1 MKGKDILDALGEI
14 DQDMIEDAAPVN
26 CRVAGRKGYIR
37 RWISVAACAA
47 LIVGGV
53 MASRPLWEDGMNP
66 SVSDTEEGNDGNLS
80 RDDTDFPQSGMEEE
94 LTEAEQDAPIESGEA
109 CETYGELSTE
119 YCSYLQCVGGYEEY
133 QDYSLTFIP
142 CSEDR
147 VGEKIAE
154 INVNYSWSHAPD
166 DIIVCNA
173 DVYEVIGRD
182 GSISLCYK
190 YTEAN
195 GLYDTEEYYYMN
207 ITQASFDRL
216 SELFTAT
223 GIDENASFDEVVNYN
238 KKSQY
243 CYCDRFTIS
252 EKLAKEIMTALKS
265 CDGEVNNDIT
275 YSQLLSLS
283 DERVSFGFSQSG
295 YSVYTQVMANGYIYC
310 SVLGQHI
317 FYVGPDAA
325 QKIIDLVLSGE
336 PEGYVWN
343 EEYSEWYT
351 ICEED
356 EIRENPPESFQEM
369 LELRGVNETLTLGAT
384 AKYLASKINN
394 EPPYF
399 TLDDVLLENIADI
412 ISHLDGERL
421 SPYDVPGNAYE
432 CVRLTVIR
440 PGEETLELYIYSA
453 GYISFGG
460 FDYNVGEGNVEKII
474 STVVA
479 EGVPAPGY
487 YWDENTQSWAK
498 GEVDESY
505 PPAFG
510 KDEDTFP
517 YDTVPIED
525 VETETA
531 TEIMSEIEEETSH

>member
-14 DQDMIEDAAPVN
+14 DQDMIEDAAPAN
-26 CRVAGRKGYIR
+26 CRMTGRQGYIR
-37 RWISVAACAA
+37 RLLTVAACAA

-53 MASRPLWEDGMNP
+53 MASRPLWEGGINP
-66 SVSDTEEGNDGNLS
+66 PVSDTEEGNEENLWQDDVDG
-80 RDDTDFPQSGMEEE
+80 PQSGREEE
-94 LTEAEQDAPIESGEA
+94 LTEAEQYAPIESGEA
-109 CETYGELSTE
+109 CETYGELATE

-182 GSISLCYK
+182 GSISLCYR

-275 YSQLLSLS
+275 YSRLLSLS

-295 YSVYTQVMANGYIYC
+295 YSVYTQVMANGYIYY

-325 QKIIDLVLSGE
+325 QMIIDLVKQGD
-336 PEGYVWN
+336 PVGYVWN
-343 EEYSEWYT
+343 EEHSEWYT

-356 EIRENPPESFQEM
+356 EIRENPPKTFKEM
-369 LELRGVNETLTLGAT
+369 LLLREAFNDFASFRPRAT
-384 AKYLASKINN
+384 YSATKIKPA
-394 EPPYF
+394 PPYF
-399 TLDDVLLENIADI
+399 TLDDATLEYLIEFI
-412 ISHLDGERL
+412 YELDGKIL
-421 SPYDVPGNAYE
+421 SPYEEVAPAYE
-432 CVRLTVIR
+432 CV
-440 PGEETLELYIYSA
+440 ELMLDNGSDSFEMHIFSA

-460 FDYNVGEGNVEKII
+460 FDYFVGVAEVEKLI
-474 STVVA
+474 SVVVFY
-479 EGVPAPGY
+479 GNPAPGY
-487 YWDENTQSWAK
+487 YWDEDNWCWQVSNS
-498 GEVDESY
+498 DETY
-505 PPAFG
+505 PPVY
-510 KDEDTFP
+510 DEEYDTYP
-517 YDTVPIED
+517 YDTAPIED
-525 VETETA
+525 IETETA
-531 TEIMSEIEEETSH
+531 TEIMTEIEEETSA